1 MDTERF
7 VFYVPTQ
14 ESIGT
19 RLEEDKCKL
28 LVGEPWTFLEYNALM
43 PAVSVLMP
51 CYNAAETI
59 DEALRSLAFQSL
71 TNFEIVAVDDGSTDT
86 TPQILRDWSARDER
100 MRIISQEHTGIVE
113 ALNTGLEACRA
124 PYVVRMD
131 SDDRCHPE
139 RLTRQVAFIKAHPE
153 IDLVSCRVTGFPK
166 EQVREGFQIYLDWLN
181 SLLTDEDIRREI
193 FVESP
198 LPRPSVTF
206 RREAVLQAGGY
217 QDHGWAEDYDLWLR
231 MYLRG
236 THFAKLPQVLLEW
249 RESPERLTRRDS
261 RYSLENF
268 LRAKAHYLV
277 RGPLAGHD
285 AVIMWGA
292 GMTGRRLSKHLVRQ
306 KAPLVCY
313 IDVDERKI
321 GGTLRGLPV
330 LSPDELPTCW
340 SRWKNPVLLSAVGA
354 RGARILI
361 RQQLTTFG
369 LREGKDWWGVA

>member
-1 MDTERF
+1 
-7 VFYVPTQ
+7 
-14 ESIGT
+14 
-19 RLEEDKCKL
+19 
-28 LVGEPWTFLEYNALM
+28 
-43 PAVSVLMP
+43 
-51 CYNAAETI
+51 
-59 DEALRSLAFQSL
+59 
-71 TNFEIVAVDDGSTDT
+71 
-86 TPQILRDWSARDER
+86 
-100 MRIISQEHTGIVE
+100 
-113 ALNTGLEACRA
+113 
-124 PYVVRMD
+124 MD

-139 RLTRQVAFIKAHPE
+139 RLTRQVAYLKAHPE
-153 IDLVSCRVTGFPK
+153 IDLVSCRVVGFPK

-198 LPRPSVTF
+198 LPHPSVTF

-231 MYLRG
+231 LYLRG
-236 THFAKLPQVLLEW
+236 TRFAKLPQVLLEW
-249 RESPERLTRRDS
+249 RESPERLTRSDS

-277 RGPLAGHD
+277 RGPLVGHD

-292 GMTGRRLSKHLVRQ
+292 GMTGRRLSKHLVRLN
-306 KAPLVCY
+306 APLVCY

-340 SRWKNPVLLSAVGA
+340 SRWDNPVLLSAVGA
-354 RGARILI
+354 RGARKLI
-361 RQQLTTFG
+361 REQLTNLG

>member
-1 MDTERF
+1 
-7 VFYVPTQ
+7 
-14 ESIGT
+14 
-19 RLEEDKCKL
+19 
-28 LVGEPWTFLEYNALM
+28 M

-59 DEALRSLAFQSL
+59 DEALRSLAFQSF
-71 TNFEIVAVDDGSTDT
+71 TNFEIVAVDDGSTDA
-86 TPQILRDWSARDER
+86 TPQILRDWSVRDER

-113 ALNTGLEACRA
+113 ALNAGLEACRA
-124 PYVVRMD
+124 PYVARMD

-139 RLTRQVAFIKAHPE
+139 RLTRQVAYLKAHPE
-153 IDLVSCRVTGFPK
+153 IDLVSCRVAGFPK

-198 LPRPSVTF
+198 LPHPSVTF

-231 MYLRG
+231 LYLRG
-236 THFAKLPQVLLEW
+236 TRFAKLPLVLLEW
-249 RESPERLTRRDS
+249 RESPERLTRSDS

-292 GMTGRRLSKHLVRQ
+292 GMTGRRLSKHLVRLD
-306 KAPLVCY
+306 APLVCY

-340 SRWKNPVLLSAVGA
+340 SRWDNPVLLSAVGA
-354 RGARILI
+354 RGARKLI
-361 RQQLTTFG
+361 REQLTTFG